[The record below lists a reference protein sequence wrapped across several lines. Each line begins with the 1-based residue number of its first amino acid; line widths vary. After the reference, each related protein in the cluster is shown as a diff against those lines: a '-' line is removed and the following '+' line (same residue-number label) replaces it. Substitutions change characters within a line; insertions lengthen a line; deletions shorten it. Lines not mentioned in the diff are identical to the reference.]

1 MNEPIRIFEYEDCAE
16 KDSLTGRKYSNE
28 LIKYKYGLI
37 KLNSELKKKLKA
49 DGDIITVLPGGKLRT
64 SHYVGVLQVNNL
76 RIEILPKLYRQDT
89 DDNKY
94 KVSQALKN
102 LSYMLK
108 YVTNLKIGETP
119 QSIFETG
126 DILEIYISMFLS
138 ELENVL
144 QSSIF
149 REYVTVEEN
158 LSTVRGKLLL
168 TQHIRSNSVKNLPH
182 AFCQFDE
189 LTRDNLLNQTIK
201 YTLRLLRCIS
211 QSYDN
216 QRKIEQFLFIFDDVS
231 DVAIH
236 PHHQNKIHFHR
247 LNLQFKHVIDKCFM
261 FIRNFAVDLSS
272 GRFVHGGIIFDMN
285 VLFEEFLGKLLRK
298 NHEEILR
305 KTEFEDCNVHL
316 QSKWEYL
323 VEEPVCF
330 RLIPDI
336 VLIKNEKAELIIDTK
351 YKVLDSSK
359 RYYGVSQEDVYQMF
373 AYLHKFEC
381 SRGVLLYPWN
391 EKLSS
396 SERTGIVKPY
406 CFDKTRTLHIATIDL
421 KRDLRV
427 ECDRLKKEL
436 HEFFRELRAA

>member
-1 MNEPIRIFEYEDCAE
+1 MNEPIRVFEYEDCTD
-16 KDSLTGRKYSNE
+16 KDSITGRKYSNE
-28 LIKYKYGLI
+28 LMKHGDELI

-49 DGDIITVLPGGKLRT
+49 DSDIITVLSGGKLRT

-76 RIEILPKLYRQDT
+76 RIEILPKLYRHGIDGK
-89 DDNKY
+89 DKAN
-94 KVSQALKN
+94 QALKN

-108 YVTNLKIGETP
+108 YATKLKIGETP

-168 TQHIRSNSVKNLPH
+168 TQHIRSNAVRNLPH

-211 QSYDN
+211 QSYEN
-216 QRKIEQFLFIFDDVS
+216 QRKIEQLLFIFDDVS
-231 DVAIH
+231 DVVIH
-236 PHHQNKIHFHR
+236 PHHQNKVHFHR
-247 LNLQFKHVIDKCFM
+247 LNLQFKPVIDKCFM

-272 GRFVHGGIIFDMN
+272 GRIGHGGIIFDMN
-285 VLFEEFLGKLLRK
+285 VLFEEFVGELLRK
-298 NHEEILR
+298 NREEILR
-305 KTEFEDCNVHL
+305 KTDFEDCNVRL

-323 VEEPVCF
+323 VEEPKCF

-336 VLIKNEKAELIIDTK
+336 VLTKNEKAELIIDTK
-351 YKVLDSSK
+351 YKVLDS
-359 RYYGVSQEDVYQMF
+359 RPHFGVSQEDVYQMF
-373 AYLHKFEC
+373 AYLHKFKC

-396 SERTGIVKPY
+396 SKKTDIVKSY
-406 CFDKTRTLHIATIDL
+406 CFDKTRTLHIATVDL

-427 ECDRLKKEL
+427 ECNRLKKEL
-436 HEFFRELRAA
+436 HKFFWELRAA